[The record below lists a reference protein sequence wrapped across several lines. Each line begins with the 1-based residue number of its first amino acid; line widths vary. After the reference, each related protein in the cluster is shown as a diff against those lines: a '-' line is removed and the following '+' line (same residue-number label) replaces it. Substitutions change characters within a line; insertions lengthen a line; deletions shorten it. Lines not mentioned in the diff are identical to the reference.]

1 MAAINKTTSRTE
13 ILVNNIRIGGKAPTA
28 IYKGGTEVKKVQKG
42 STVVYEKGSITYTL
56 YRSSDVA
63 GTTATLSS
71 TTIQIQSYKGSSTP
85 VGVSAS
91 VISGSC
97 SIGNITSSGTT
108 YSIPVTFNGG
118 ANTSTS
124 AKTFK
129 IRITQGTSGQTADIT
144 ITQAARVF
152 YLSLRKLGFR
162 FSGQFPSQGFDL
174 GVSTVVMGQNGTHY
188 EDFWGVD
195 SGTTVNG
202 GVGYNWIDEARVS
215 NIDDNG
221 NNTGAGNYVYYNNAS
236 QNGSPANVFSWGPQ
250 FKNGD
255 AFSVAFK
262 FGGTFAGTSAY
273 QGYTWYFHVKQFSNN
288 YIKPATS
295 SKYWEV
301 GVQPCYIGID
311 TVFQN
316 INADATV
323 DLIVD
328 FNWSWSN
335 YWWNNL

>member
-1 MAAINKTTSRTE
+1 MAVTKTISE
-13 ILVNNIRIGGKAPTA
+13 ITVNNIRIGGKAPKS
-28 IYKGGTEVKKVQKG
+28 IWKGSTEVKEVRKG
-42 STVVYEKGSITYTL
+42 STVVYKKENVTYTL
-56 YRSSDVA
+56 ARGNETVSNKVVITNLIVDSFKGNRAAYIPITATVLSGNLTVTVRNNGLNNMDIQCKINDGA
-63 GTTATLSS
+63 NNTTTARVYKFRLTQNVSGLTVDVTL
-71 TTIQIQSYKGSSTP
+71 TQLGR
-85 VGVSAS
+85 SA
-91 VISGSC
+91 
-97 SIGNITSSGTT
+97 
-108 YSIPVTFNGG
+108 Y
-118 ANTSTS
+118 
-124 AKTFK
+124 
-129 IRITQGTSGQTADIT
+129 
-144 ITQAARVF
+144 
-152 YLSLRKLGFR
+152 YLTLRKLGFR
-162 FSGQFPSQGFDL
+162 FSGSMPSQGFDL
-174 GVSTVVMGQNGTHY
+174 GVSTVVMGVNGTHY

-202 GVGYNWIDEARVS
+202 GVGYNWIDEARLS
-215 NIDDNG
+215 NIDSNG
-221 NNTGAGNYVYYNNAS
+221 NNTGPRDYVYYNNER

-262 FGGTFAGTSAY
+262 FGGTWAGTSAY

-301 GVQPCYIGID
+301 GVHPCYIGID

-335 YWWNNL
+335 YWSNNT